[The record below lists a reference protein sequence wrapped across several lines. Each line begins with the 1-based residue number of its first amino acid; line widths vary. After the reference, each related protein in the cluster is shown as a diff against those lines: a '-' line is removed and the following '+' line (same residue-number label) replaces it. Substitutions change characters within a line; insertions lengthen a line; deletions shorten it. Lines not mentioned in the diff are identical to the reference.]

1 MDADLVKRAMIQ
13 CLLDLETIAMPRLE
27 RDAALARYWPVVA
40 AEIAGDQPGE
50 LIGLPAD
57 MAMRREEYGK
67 LRSGK

>member
-1 MDADLVKRAMIQ
+1 MDANLVRRAMIQ

-40 AEIAGDQPGE
+40 AEIFGDQSAE
-50 LIGLPAD
+50 LAGLPAD
-57 MAMRREEYGK
+57 MAVRREEYDR